1 MKYTYIFEVTVQA
14 DNLTEA
20 GKKLSLLKK
29 LPTPERVRMPN
40 GKFKEVIES
49 TPAGLKYES

>member
-20 GKKLSLLKK
+20 ERKLSLVKK
-29 LPTPERVRMPN
+29 WPTPERVRMPN
-40 GKFKEVIES
+40 GKFKEVIEKGPS
-49 TPAGLKYES
+49 GLKYES